1 MCGNADTRTPT
12 AAKTGSPGDG
22 DPMGNDRQAEAHEAS
37 PQPDFALSCCDAGA
51 FSAPM
56 AEQSRPA
63 AITAHA

>member
-1 MCGNADTRTPT
+1 
-12 AAKTGSPGDG
+12 
-22 DPMGNDRQAEAHEAS
+22 MGNDRQAEAHEAS